1 MEWLERFGGDLQ
13 EAYRVEIV
21 DADKQP
27 QFFILLSFLVTFGLV
42 RFITH
47 SIRAGR
53 FKRVFRNMSTG
64 GGTHLHHLVPGILL
78 LLVSGYLGI
87 GLAPEYHRE
96 PHAILFGIGAALT
109 LDEFALWLHL
119 EDVYWAKE
127 GRQSV
132 DAVVIAATVIGL
144 GVLGSGFWVEI
155 GRVIGDAVTP

>member
-1 MEWLERFGGDLQ
+1 MEGWSRLADDIQRAYQ
-13 EAYRVEIV
+13 EEIV
-21 DADKQP
+21 DPGKQP
-27 QFFILLSFLVTFGLV
+27 LGFLLLAFLLTFVLV

-53 FKRVFRNMSTG
+53 FHKVFHNVSA

-78 LLVSGYLGI
+78 VLACGVLGF
-87 GLAPEYHRE
+87 GLPPGVARE
-96 PHAILFGIGAALT
+96 PLAIGFGIGMALT

-132 DAVVIAATVIGL
+132 DAVIVTATLLALGIL
-144 GVLGSGFWVEI
+144 GVGFWVELAHAI
-155 GRVIGDAVTP
+155 VRAF